1 MLLAVFI
8 YWGLDTAVSV
18 NEETKDARKPR
29 AGPRSSPPSC
39 CSPSTCSSRPPPRR
53 SRGIGTTGIGLGN
66 PDNADDVFSVLGQRR
81 VRQSAVGS
89 FAVHLLILMVLSSA
103 AASTL
108 TTILPT
114 ARTTLSMAVHKAIPA
129 KFARVSER
137 YMTPT
142 WSTVAWA
149 SPRSSSTSG

>member
-1 MLLAVFI
+1 MF
-8 YWGLDTAVSV
+8 GS
-18 NEETKDARKPR
+18 
-29 AGPRSSPPSC
+29 
-39 CSPSTCSSRPPPRR
+39 
-53 SRGIGTTGIGLGN
+53 
-66 PDNADDVFSVLGQRR
+66 
-81 VRQSAVGS
+81 SAVGS

-114 ARTTLSMAVHKAIPA
+114 ARTTLSMAVHKAIPS

-142 WSTVAWA
+142 WSTVGMGIA
-149 SPRSSSTSG
+149 SIVFYIGLTCAEQQRARATRSRRSGC